1 VTVLTEERLRK
12 LRWLR
17 KADPQGY
24 QEMLDTLFEWE
35 RRSRR
40 SEYEE
45 SFRSFVLRAWRE
57 VDPTPLLL
65 SPFHE
70 VLIEHLEMVARGET
84 RSLIINAPPR
94 TRGQIA
100 DRLGAFSELAVVPLG
115 NRPDVRAAGH
125 HLRGQL

>member
-1 VTVLTEERLRK
+1 MNETRRRALGRLSIEYPDDFRALMQFGPKAAFEEEREL
-12 LRWLR
+12 
-17 KADPQGY
+17 
-24 QEMLDTLFEWE
+24 
-35 RRSRR
+35 
-40 SEYEE
+40 YEN
-45 SFRSFVLRAWRE
+45 SFRAFVLRAWQE
-57 VDPTPLLL
+57 VDPTPIKL

-70 VLIEHLEMVARGET
+70 VVIEHLEMVARGEI